1 MGRTPTPLV
10 IWADKAAY
18 PDWADL
24 VEKGHLVY
32 LMSPES
38 HTTPSHAPPDIIVG
52 EAAHFWGPGMKPY
65 REAALKRARTRRRS

>member
-10 IWADKAAY
+10 IWVDPASRL
-18 PDWADL
+18 DWADL
-24 VEKGHLVY
+24 LEKGHQVY
-32 LMSPES
+32 YIPREGDD
-38 HTTPSHAPPDIIVG
+38 HVPPNPDIIVS